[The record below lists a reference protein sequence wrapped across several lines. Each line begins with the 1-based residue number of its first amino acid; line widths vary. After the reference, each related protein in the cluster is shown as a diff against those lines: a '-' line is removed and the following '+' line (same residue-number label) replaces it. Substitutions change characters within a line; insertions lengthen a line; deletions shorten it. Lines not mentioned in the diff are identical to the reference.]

1 MQREGKSNHMGHIA
15 IKPGVFIRFDAD
27 TTPIPVLIDV
37 SRSGRE
43 YPKDFRSPLP
53 FTVLHDNVSMY
64 VEDLYAVG
72 PSLGASL
79 LYACFPNTYI
89 DTNRSAADIDESLI
103 EGKWPR
109 EIKQSD
115 FTSRGLGLL
124 KRLSR
129 YGEPLQERKL
139 TVEEVQRRLA
149 IYHEPYHAELARM
162 LGQMKQQHGVAFQLS
177 CHCMSAVGAPT
188 HADPGKQRA
197 DFNLGNMN
205 GATCSPEFMSFL
217 ATTLE
222 GLGHSV
228 SLNFPYYGGELIA
241 RHADPCAGIESVF
254 IEVNKKLFIDTKT
267 FKKTANFDRLKSSI
281 DKMVTAAVAYA
292 REVSVKSQTT

>member
-1 MQREGKSNHMGHIA
+1 MGDTF
-15 IKPGVFIRFDAD
+15 IKPGIYIRYQPQAA
-27 TTPIPVLIDV
+27 PAPVLIDV

-43 YPKDFRSPLP
+43 YPPDFRSPLP

-89 DTNRSAADIDESLI
+89 DTNRNAADIDESLI
-103 EGKWPR
+103 EGKWPGT
-109 EIKQSD
+109 IKQSD

-139 TVEEVQRRLA
+139 TISEVQQRLA
-149 IYHEPYHAELARM
+149 IYHEPYHAELAR
-162 LGQMKQQHGVAFQLS
+162 LLSEMKRQHGVAFQLS

-188 HADPGKQRA
+188 HADPGKLRA

-205 GATCSPEFMSFL
+205 GATCSSEFMSFL
-217 ATTLE
+217 TSTLE

-241 RHADPCAGIESVF
+241 RHADPRAGIESVF

-267 FKKTANFDRLKSSI
+267 FKKTGNFDLLKSSMG
-281 DKMVTAAVAYA
+281 KMLTAVVAYA
-292 REVSVKSQTT
+292 REASAKSPPTQPLAD

>member
-1 MQREGKSNHMGHIA
+1 MGHIA
-15 IKPGVFIRFDAD
+15 IKPRVFIRFDAD
-27 TTPIPVLIDV
+27 TTPTPVLIDV

-43 YPKDFRSPLP
+43 YPHDFRSPLP
-53 FTVLHDNVSMY
+53 FTDLHDNVSMY

-72 PSLGASL
+72 PSLGASML
-79 LYACFPNTYI
+79 CACFPNTYI

-103 EGKWPR
+103 EGKWPGP
-109 EIKQSD
+109 IKQSD

-139 TVEEVQRRLA
+139 AVDEVQHRLA
-149 IYHEPYHAELARM
+149 TYHEPYHVELARI

-188 HADPGKQRA
+188 HADPGKPRA

-217 ATTLE
+217 AGTLE

-241 RHADPCAGIESVF
+241 RHADPRAGIESIF

-267 FKKTANFDRLKSSI
+267 FKKTPNFDRLKSSI
-281 DKMVTAAVAYA
+281 DKMVTGVVAYA
-292 REVSVKSQTT
+292 RKAASPRHIA